1 MRIRET
7 LLLSI
12 LCFGIAVFSGH
23 ASATAQEKST
33 RIALKNGESVELRR
47 FFAVVNCQSTLIEG
61 PVLEV
66 LEGPPELTV
75 AFKEGMLRPQNCT
88 SPVPG
93 GTVVATA
100 KDVQAPKEAKLT
112 IRLRFKVKNGD
123 RQSSNAYIVSLF
135 P

>member
-1 MRIRET
+1 MRVLANFPRA
-7 LLLSI
+7 I

-23 ASATAQEKST
+23 AGVHAQENPT
-33 RIALKNGESVELRR
+33 RITLKNGESVELRK
-47 FFAVVNCQSTLIEG
+47 FFAVVNCQSTLVEG

-75 AFKEGMLRPQNCT
+75 TFKEGMLRPQNCT

-100 KDVQAPKEAKLT
+100 KDVQGPKEARLT

-123 RQSSNAYIVSLF
+123 RQSSNAYVVSLF